1 MNICLPKAILTDRDL
16 VSMNVVDQV
25 FVGIPALVYRW
36 HLNKNVLSKTRQ
48 VLGQV
53 PVQNPA
59 PGQSKFENTW

>member
-1 MNICLPKAILTDRDL
+1 
-16 VSMNVVDQV
+16 MNVVDQV
-25 FVGIPALVYRW
+25 FVGIPALVCRW